1 MYLLDDKKVVT
12 SRDVKFYQE
21 TTYKTYMANSA
32 MKEDTAKVEETTQE
46 ERIPVVTFQLPVE
59 QPPMGEAPNEDAPE
73 RSDNITE
80 ETPPSTMGR
89 NTRNSLIIDNTE
101 YASTIAGPLPR
112 SSRRQVA
119 QQQIQEQTDEKTD
132 EEDSTTGESN

>member
-1 MYLLDDKKVVT
+1 MYLLDDKKVIT

-21 TTYKTYMANSA
+21 ITYKTYIANSA
-32 MKEDTAKVEETTQE
+32 MEEDTTKVEESTQE
-46 ERIPVVTFQLPVE
+46 EMIPVVTFQLPVE
-59 QPPMGEAPNEDAPE
+59 QPPMEEAPNEEAPE
-73 RSDNITE
+73 QSEGTTE
-80 ETPPSTMGR
+80 EATPSIMGR

-119 QQQIQEQTDEKTD
+119 QQQIQEQTDEETD
-132 EEDSTTGESN
+132 EEDSTTSESN